1 MSDNDFTKYQDFG
14 TTASHDK
21 TKLIPALLTNSL
33 RVVLHTFGESI
44 YRLTARGSTTT
55 TNRATVDSLSD
66 YGVGIE
72 QGNKHSVTIDYELL
86 TDSDGKRLNP
96 LTENAVSEL
105 LSEVETQLD
114 SENLSVAPDLAVTS
128 VTLRVTDE
136 RLAAVTP
143 AQTNEF
149 DLQFSADQVE
159 DALADRTER
168 VNAGRGLYSELGF
181 NRTNLN
187 LRSAIE
193 TVTKYSRQA
202 DGCYIRWGGPE
213 NVRPR
218 TSPSLAARINTHVLP
233 DEYGLLK
240 PYTVV
245 ADNLLDIDEDELDES
260 LTESARGS
268 QSGDR

>member
-1 MSDNDFTKYQDFG
+1 MPNDDFTEYQDFG
-14 TTASHDK
+14 TTASRDK
-21 TKLIPALLTNSL
+21 TALIPALLTNSL
-33 RVVLHTFGESI
+33 RVVLNTFGESI
-44 YRLTARGSTTT
+44 CWLTAHGSTTA

-72 QGNKHSVTIDYELL
+72 QRNTHSVTIDYELL
-86 TDSDGKRLNP
+86 TDNDGKRLNP
-96 LTENAVSEL
+96 LTEDVVSGL
-105 LSEVETQLD
+105 LSEIETQFD
-114 SENLSVAPDLAVTS
+114 SENLSAAPDLAVTS
-128 VTLRVTDE
+128 VTLRVTDD

-193 TVTKYSRQA
+193 TVTEYSRQA
-202 DGCYIRWGGPE
+202 DGRYIHWHGPGD
-213 NVRPR
+213 VRPR

-245 ADNLLDIDEDELDES
+245 ADNLLDIDEDKLDES
-260 LTESARGS
+260 PTESARGS
-268 QSGDR
+268 QSGDK